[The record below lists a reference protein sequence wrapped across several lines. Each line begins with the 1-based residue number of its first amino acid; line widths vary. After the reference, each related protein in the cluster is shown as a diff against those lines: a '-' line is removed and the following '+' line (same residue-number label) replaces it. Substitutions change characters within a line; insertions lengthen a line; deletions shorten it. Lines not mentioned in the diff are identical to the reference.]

1 MQRGQS
7 PHHSVKVLPA
17 TPTTVS
23 FPSNIRLV
31 RATPPPLNV
40 FNEGM
45 PSGGP
50 AGPGSPNPF
59 SSGIMFAKRKKNIFK
74 GPTLNFG
81 APAHGQRNSGS
92 GSHSRSA
99 SASGLGRR
107 SGEITIQ
114 EEDEGMAEE
123 EEEIEEVDVFRP
135 VIGGPGEKIEEQIFE
150 ENEPQPTHESQNK
163 LYLSERDQDVEGE
176 ASTTAAPSTTTADK
190 TPTEKAAC

>member
-17 TPTTVS
+17 APTSVS

-31 RATPPPLNV
+31 RATPPPLSI

-123 EEEIEEVDVFRP
+123 EEIEEVDVFNP
-135 VIGGPGEKIEEQIFE
+135 VVGGPGEKIEEQIFE
-150 ENEPQPTHESQNK
+150 ENEPQPQLEPRTSLPLPGKE
-163 LYLSERDQDVEGE
+163 LTVGE
-176 ASTTAAPSTTTADK
+176 ASTTATVPSSIAA
-190 TPTEKAAC
+190 EKAPAEKAPC